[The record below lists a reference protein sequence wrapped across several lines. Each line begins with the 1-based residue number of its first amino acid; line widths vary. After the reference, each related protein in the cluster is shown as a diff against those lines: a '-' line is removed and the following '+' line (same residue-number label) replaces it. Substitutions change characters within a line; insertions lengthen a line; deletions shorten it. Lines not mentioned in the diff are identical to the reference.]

1 MINAFCRSHFSYNE
15 KRNLFFSQHPRTCP
29 HCHLP
34 KIKRRLNLNN
44 FTRVHRAL
52 ICTCAL
58 QGEQAAGHGAVG
70 PGAGGAGAV
79 GPGAGGAGHGGHGG
93 AAPNFVTMA
102 QFTIFSNMVTNS
114 LNQLTANINNLTATV
129 NNLTAT
135 VNNLTANVNN
145 LSNDVNQ
152 LRNNY
157 NNIDNKIT
165 RINNHLGLH

>member
-44 FTRVHRAL
+44 FTRVHRA
-52 ICTCAL
+52 A
-58 QGEQAAGHGAVG
+58 G
-70 PGAGGAGAV
+70 PGAG

-93 AAPNFVTMA
+93 TAPNFVTMA

-157 NNIDNKIT
+157 NIIDNKIT
-165 RINNHLGLH
+165 RINNHLDLH

>member
-44 FTRVHRAL
+44 FTRVHRA
-52 ICTCAL
+52 
-58 QGEQAAGHGAVG
+58 AGPGAGGPGAVG
-70 PGAGGAGAV
+70 PGHGGH
-79 GPGAGGAGHGGHGG
+79 GGAGHGGHGG

-114 LNQLTANINNLTATV
+114 LYQLNANINNLTATV
-129 NNLTAT
+129 NNLTVNFNNLSNN
-135 VNNLTANVNN
+135 VNNLTATVNN

-152 LRNNY
+152 
-157 NNIDNKIT
+157 KIT
-165 RINNHLGLH
+165 RINNRLGLH

>member
-44 FTRVHRAL
+44 FTRVHRAPPAPSP
-52 ICTCAL
+52 T
-58 QGEQAAGHGAVG
+58 AGG
-70 PGAGGAGAV
+70 PGAG

-129 NNLTAT
+129 NNLTA
-135 VNNLTANVNN
+135 NVNN

-157 NNIDNKIT
+157 NIIDNKIT

>member
-44 FTRVHRAL
+44 FTRVHRA
-52 ICTCAL
+52 A
-58 QGEQAAGHGAVG
+58 G
-70 PGAGGAGAV
+70 PGAGGPGAV
-79 GPGAGGAGHGGHGG
+79 GAGHGGHGG

-129 NNLTAT
+129 NNLTA
-135 VNNLTANVNN
+135 NVNN

-157 NNIDNKIT
+157 NIIDNKIT

>member
-44 FTRVHRAL
+44 FTRVHRA
-52 ICTCAL
+52 
-58 QGEQAAGHGAVG
+58 AGPGAGG
-70 PGAGGAGAV
+70 PGAGGAGH
-79 GPGAGGAGHGGHGG
+79 GGHGGAGHGGHGG

-114 LNQLTANINNLTATV
+114 LNQLTANV

-135 VNNLTANVNN
+135 VNN

-157 NNIDNKIT
+157 NIIDNKIT

>member
-44 FTRVHRAL
+44 FTRVHRA
-52 ICTCAL
+52 
-58 QGEQAAGHGAVG
+58 AGPGAGGPGAVG
-70 PGAGGAGAV
+70 PGHGGH
-79 GPGAGGAGHGGHGG
+79 GGAGHGGHGG

-114 LNQLTANINNLTATV
+114 LNQLTANINNLTANV

-135 VNNLTANVNN
+135 VNNL
-145 LSNDVNQ
+145 SNDVNQ
-152 LRNNY
+152 
-157 NNIDNKIT
+157 KIT

>member
-44 FTRVHRAL
+44 FTRVHRAPPAPSP
-52 ICTCAL
+52 T
-58 QGEQAAGHGAVG
+58 AGG
-70 PGAGGAGAV
+70 PGAGGAGH
-79 GPGAGGAGHGGHGG
+79 GGAGHGGHGG

-114 LNQLTANINNLTATV
+114 LNQLTANV

-157 NNIDNKIT
+157 NIIDNKIT

>member
-15 KRNLFFSQHPRTCP
+15 KRNLFFSKHPRTCP

-44 FTRVHRAL
+44 FTRVHRA
-52 ICTCAL
+52 
-58 QGEQAAGHGAVG
+58 AGPGAGGPGAVG
-70 PGAGGAGAV
+70 PGHGGH
-79 GPGAGGAGHGGHGG
+79 GGAGHGGHGG

-114 LNQLTANINNLTATV
+114 LNQLNANINNLTATV
-129 NNLTAT
+129 NNLTANFNNLSNN
-135 VNNLTANVNN
+135 VNNLTATVNN

-152 LRNNY
+152 
-157 NNIDNKIT
+157 KIT

>member
-44 FTRVHRAL
+44 FTRVHRA
-52 ICTCAL
+52 
-58 QGEQAAGHGAVG
+58 AGPGAGG
-70 PGAGGAGAV
+70 PGAGGAGH
-79 GPGAGGAGHGGHGG
+79 GGHGGAGHGGHGG

-129 NNLTAT
+129 NNLTA
-135 VNNLTANVNN
+135 NVNN
-145 LSNDVNQ
+145 LSNNVNQ

-157 NNIDNKIT
+157 NTIDNKIT

>member
-44 FTRVHRAL
+44 FTRVHRA
-52 ICTCAL
+52 
-58 QGEQAAGHGAVG
+58 AGPGAGGPGAVG
-70 PGAGGAGAV
+70 PGHGGH
-79 GPGAGGAGHGGHGG
+79 GGAGHGGHGG

-152 LRNNY
+152 
-157 NNIDNKIT
+157 KIT

>member
-44 FTRVHRAL
+44 FTRVHRA
-52 ICTCAL
+52 A
-58 QGEQAAGHGAVG
+58 G
-70 PGAGGAGAV
+70 PGAG

-129 NNLTAT
+129 NNLTA
-135 VNNLTANVNN
+135 NVNN

>member
-1 MINAFCRSHFSYNE
+1 MHFVALTLAIMKKE
-15 KRNLFFSQHPRTCP
+15 IFCP

-44 FTRVHRAL
+44 FTRVHRA
-52 ICTCAL
+52 A
-58 QGEQAAGHGAVG
+58 G
-70 PGAGGAGAV
+70 PGAG

-114 LNQLTANINNLTATV
+114 LNQLNANINNLTATV
-129 NNLTAT
+129 NNLTANFNNLSNN
-135 VNNLTANVNN
+135 VNNLTATVNN

-152 LRNNY
+152 
-157 NNIDNKIT
+157 KIT

>member
-44 FTRVHRAL
+44 FTRVHRAPPAPSP
-52 ICTCAL
+52 T
-58 QGEQAAGHGAVG
+58 AG
-70 PGAGGAGAV
+70 

-114 LNQLTANINNLTATV
+114 LNQLTANV

-157 NNIDNKIT
+157 NIIDNKIT

>member
-15 KRNLFFSQHPRTCP
+15 KRNFFSKNPRTCP

-44 FTRVHRAL
+44 FTRVHRA
-52 ICTCAL
+52 A
-58 QGEQAAGHGAVG
+58 G
-70 PGAGGAGAV
+70 PGAGGPGGG

-129 NNLTAT
+129 NNLTANFNNLSNN
-135 VNNLTANVNN
+135 VNNLTATVNN

-152 LRNNY
+152 
-157 NNIDNKIT
+157 KIN
-165 RINNHLGLH
+165 RINNRLGLH

>member
-34 KIKRRLNLNN
+34 KIKRRPNLNN
-44 FTRVHRAL
+44 FTRVHRA
-52 ICTCAL
+52 
-58 QGEQAAGHGAVG
+58 AGPGAGG
-70 PGAGGAGAV
+70 PGAGGAGH
-79 GPGAGGAGHGGHGG
+79 GGHGGAGHGGHGG

-135 VNNLTANVNN
+135 VNNLTATVNN
-145 LSNDVNQ
+145 LTATT
-152 LRNNY
+152 NNLTSILIIY
-157 NNIDNKIT
+157 LIM
-165 RINNHLGLH
+165 

>member
-44 FTRVHRAL
+44 FTRVHRAPPAPSP
-52 ICTCAL
+52 T
-58 QGEQAAGHGAVG
+58 AGG
-70 PGAGGAGAV
+70 PGAGGAGH
-79 GPGAGGAGHGGHGG
+79 GGAGHGGHGG

-114 LNQLTANINNLTATV
+114 LNQLNANINNLTAIVNNLTANFNNLSNNV

-135 VNNLTANVNN
+135 VNNL
-145 LSNDVNQ
+145 SNDVNQ
-152 LRNNY
+152 
-157 NNIDNKIT
+157 KIN
-165 RINNHLGLH
+165 RINNRLGLH

>member
-44 FTRVHRAL
+44 FTRVHRAPPAPSP
-52 ICTCAL
+52 T
-58 QGEQAAGHGAVG
+58 AGG
-70 PGAGGAGAV
+70 PGAGGAGH
-79 GPGAGGAGHGGHGG
+79 GGHGGAGHGGHGG

-114 LNQLTANINNLTATV
+114 LNQLTANV

-135 VNNLTANVNN
+135 VNN

-157 NNIDNKIT
+157 NIIDNKIT